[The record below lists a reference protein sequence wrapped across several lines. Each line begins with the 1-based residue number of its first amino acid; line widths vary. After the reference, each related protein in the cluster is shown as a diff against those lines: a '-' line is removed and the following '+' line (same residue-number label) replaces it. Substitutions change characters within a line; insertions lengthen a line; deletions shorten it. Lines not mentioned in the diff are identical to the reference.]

1 MRLKVSA
8 NWGCQ
13 IDGLESLIVKTFSFK
28 TVLIVF
34 VLFELS
40 VSFVLF
46 GACFPPPLLDFLSPT
61 LFGFLLSCTCAS
73 FATVSMDFPVNAL
86 AHVSDI
92 TQVAKLWGV
101 NSCVYLEVL
110 EKCPVVLTTIGSM
123 VGLL

>member
-1 MRLKVSA
+1 M
-8 NWGCQ
+8 
-13 IDGLESLIVKTFSFK
+13 KTSFK

-40 VSFVLF
+40 LSFVLF
-46 GACFPPPLLDFLSPT
+46 GAFSSSSCGFFGSPT
-61 LFGFLLSCTCAS
+61 LFGFLLSCTCVS

-92 TQVAKLWGV
+92 TQVAKLRGV
-101 NSCVYLEVL
+101 NSCVDLEVL
-110 EKCPVVLTTIGSM
+110 QKCPVVLATIGCM